1 MNNGAER
8 GASFL
13 DVQAERALK
22 GTVLNATI
30 PGPVQPLEIITIEDF
45 LRKELPPREHL
56 LAPWLPRQGL
66 AMIHAYRGIGKTHV
80 ALAVGLAVASGGCA
94 LGWKAPSP
102 AGVLLLDGEM
112 PGPALQERLAAIVA
126 SSDSEV
132 SAPFKIMTPD
142 LQPKDRAAFNLAE
155 VADQE
160 ALETCLKGIDLIIV
174 DNLAT
179 IARSGKSNDAESWL
193 PIQEWA
199 LRQRASGRS
208 VLFIHHSGKSGA
220 QRGTS
225 AKEDVLDTVIGL
237 RRPSDYEQSQGARF
251 EIHFEK
257 TRGFSGKDADP
268 LEVALVSDSQDS
280 MTWTVKP
287 LEDALFDRV
296 IELHKEGLS
305 QKEIA
310 EEVQRDKSR
319 ISRMLKRARDE
330 GRVND

>member
-1 MNNGAER
+1 MIEATFEPTAR
-8 GASFL
+8 G
-13 DVQAERALK
+13 DVVVTLPSVADR
-22 GTVLNATI
+22 I
-30 PGPVQPLEIITIEDF
+30 QPPRIVSLGDF
-45 LRKELPPREHL
+45 LAKELPPRELL

-80 ALAVGLAVASGGCA
+80 ALNVAYAVASAGSF
-94 LGWKAPSP
+94 LGWTAQRA

-112 PGPALQERLAAIVA
+112 PGPALQERLAAIVVQ
-126 SSDSEV
+126 SEYEAI
-132 SAPFKIMTPD
+132 APFKIMTPD
-142 LQPKDRAAFNLAE
+142 LQPKERPAFNLADTE
-155 VADQE
+155 DQDALE
-160 ALETCLKGIDLIIV
+160 ALLDGIELVIV

-179 IARSGKSNDAESWL
+179 LARTGKTNDAESWL

-199 LRQRASGRS
+199 LRQRAAGRS

-237 RRPSDYEQSQGARF
+237 RRPADYESSQGARF

-257 TRGFSGKDADP
+257 ARGFSGQDADS
-268 LEVALVSDSQDS
+268 LEAALVTDPQGGMS
-280 MTWTVKP
+280 WTIKP
-287 LEDALFDRV
+287 LEDALYERV
-296 IELHKEGLS
+296 IELYDEGLS

-319 ISRMLKRARDE
+319 VSRMLKRARAE
-330 GRVND
+330 GRIDE